1 MNFNKRQSD
10 ILKKRLMIYGL
21 GRAGISLAR
30 FLVKKEV
37 AVIAYDDNQKVKDNP
52 EVKELS
58 RNQNFKLVKDINY
71 SQPDIIICS
80 PGIRSD
86 TPLIEKIIKNRI
98 PLIDEIEFT
107 SYFIDKPIIAI
118 TGTNGKSTTTALIGK
133 ILETDQKKV
142 FYGGNLAPGLPFST
156 TLLDEEKDIYV
167 VEVSSFQLERC
178 HDFSPKIALLLN
190 ITEDHFDRHQSK
202 EEYISLK
209 FRIFNKQNK
218 SDYAIINYDDP
229 TIMANKTKIRPPITF
244 FSTEKSVDGA
254 YCQNG
259 MIYYKGEVISP
270 TEAIKLPGKHNLK
283 NVLAAVC
290 AVKIIGV
297 KKISVEKALAAFTGL
312 PHRLELV
319 RELDGVKYVN
329 NSMCTNP
336 DAGVNSLWAI
346 SAPVVL
352 ITGGKEKNLAIE
364 EYTKAITQKAKY
376 AILIG
381 DNRNRLKNELGKL
394 HFEQMEVANSLEQAV
409 NHARVKAVKGDTVL
423 FSPGFAS
430 FDSYANFMERGKAFC
445 HAVDNLT

>member
-1 MNFNKRQSD
+1 M
-10 ILKKRLMIYGL
+10 
-21 GRAGISLAR
+21 
-30 FLVKKEV
+30 V
-37 AVIAYDDNQKVKDNP
+37 
-52 EVKELS
+52 
-58 RNQNFKLVKDINY
+58 
-71 SQPDIIICS
+71 ICS
-80 PGIRSD
+80 PGIRPD
-86 TPLIEKIIKNRI
+86 APLIKKMIKSRI

-107 SYFIDKPIIAI
+107 SYFINQPIIAI
-118 TGTNGKSTTTALIGK
+118 TGTNGKSTTTALIGT
-133 ILETDQKKV
+133 ILEVDQKNV

-156 TLLDEEKDIYV
+156 TLLDKEKDIYV

-178 HDFSPKIALLLN
+178 YDFSPKIALLLN

-218 SDYAIINYDDP
+218 TDYAIVNFDDP
-229 TIMANKTKIRPPITF
+229 AIMANTTKIHSPITF
-244 FSTEKSVDGA
+244 FSTEKYVDGA
-254 YCQNG
+254 YCKEG
-259 MIYYKGEVISP
+259 MIYFKGEAIAP
-270 TEAIKLPGKHNLK
+270 TDSIKIPGKHNLK

-297 KKISVEKALAAFTGL
+297 KKQSIETALASFNGL

-319 RELDGVKYVN
+319 RELDGVKYIN

-346 SAPVVL
+346 STPVVL

-364 EYTKAITQKAKY
+364 EYTKAITKKAKY

-381 DNRNRLKNELGKL
+381 ENRNRLKTELGKL
-394 HFEQMEVANSLEQAV
+394 NFDKMEVADSLELAV
-409 NHARVKAVKGDTVL
+409 NRARVKAVKGDTVL

-430 FDSYANFMERGKAFC
+430 FDSYLNFMDRGKAFC
-445 HAVDNLT
+445 NAVSNLS